1 MVAISIV
8 TVVVSIFSLCVSMK
22 ALASARKTNENTERY
37 REEQLRIQR
46 EQLRISQADK
56 AREAEARERAE
67 EAKLRSNV
75 GVDYINEGQGNYKV
89 VITAIGPADA
99 CNVNMVIHGDDSP
112 VPESEIEA
120 RLPATRLSAR
130 KTVRLPATGGGLG
143 RVRREWDTTLTW
155 EDPDGTNHSKKLL
168 LRLP

>member
-46 EQLRISQADK
+46 GQLRISQADK

-67 EAKLRSNV
+67 EAKLRSDV

-89 VITAIGPADA
+89 VITALGPADA

-112 VPESEIEA
+112 VPESEFEA

-143 RVRREWDTTLTW
+143 MVRREWDATLTW

>member
-1 MVAISIV
+1 M
-8 TVVVSIFSLCVSMK
+8 
-22 ALASARKTNENTERY
+22 
-37 REEQLRIQR
+37 
-46 EQLRISQADK
+46 
-56 AREAEARERAE
+56 
-67 EAKLRSNV
+67 
-75 GVDYINEGQGNYKV
+75 DYINEGQGNYKV